1 MKKLLLLVAI
11 FSCLKSNA
19 QYRIEISMQAPKDSV
34 YYLYHWY
41 QSEKL
46 YLIKDTAK
54 VETANK
60 IVFSGNKD
68 LSEGMYF
75 LVAHKTRLFDFP
87 LVGQTFKI
95 TTDSSDFVGK
105 MTIEGNIEAS
115 TYANFT
121 KENIRLQRAF
131 QKASNET
138 DKKTIHKQYQS
149 LTKTYIS
156 SNPNTFTANFLK
168 ANIPVETEAIKP
180 NATRQDTL
188 AYVKNYYTHA
198 LDNINL
204 SDDRLIRTT
213 LLDNIFDDYLKNIA
227 FSNSPDEIIALADNL
242 LARTKPNSEIRKYIV
257 IKFGNKFIAPEV
269 LGCDKVYTEIAKKYI
284 IGEPKSYDASTIQRN
299 IEYVNRIEPSLMGK
313 ILPDMCLTDTLG
325 NWATLWDLKAK
336 YTMVVIY
343 DYACG
348 HCQEYTKKLVD
359 YYPKLE
365 QQGMKVYM
373 CCKVSD
379 RENWLKFI
387 KTYKTEAFTNVM
399 DSHKIVDFDNTYN
412 ASLVPK
418 VFLLDE
424 QKKVLSNL
432 RLELPDF
439 ERMMKNR

>member
-1 MKKLLLLVAI
+1 MKKLLFLFAI
-11 FSCLKSNA
+11 ICCLKANA
-19 QYRIEISMQAPKDSV
+19 QYHIEITMQAPKDSI

-54 VETANK
+54 VEAANK
-60 IVFSGNKD
+60 IVFSGQKN
-68 LSEGMYF
+68 LPEGMYF
-75 LVAHKTRLFDFP
+75 LVNRKARLFDFP
-87 LVGQTFKI
+87 VVGQTFSIK
-95 TTDSSDFVGK
+95 TDTSNYLGK
-105 MTIEGNIEAS
+105 MMIEGNPEALA
-115 TYANFT
+115 YANFT

-131 QKASNET
+131 QKSNNET
-138 DKKTIHKQYQS
+138 DKKTIYQQYQS

-168 ANIPVETEAIKP
+168 ANIPVETETIKP
-180 NATRQDTL
+180 NASRQDSL
-188 AYVKNYYTHA
+188 AYTKNYYTHA
-198 LDNINL
+198 LDNIDL

-213 LLDNIFDDYLKNIA
+213 LFDNIFDDYLKNIA
-227 FSNSPDEIIALADNL
+227 FSNSPDEIIALADKL

-284 IGEPKSYDASTIQRN
+284 ISEPDSYDATTVKRN
-299 IEYVNRIEPSLMGK
+299 IEYVNRIEPTLIGKLM
-313 ILPDMCLTDTLG
+313 PDMCLTDTLD
-325 NWATLWDLKAK
+325 NWSPLWELKST

-343 DYACG
+343 DYGCS
-348 HCQEYTKKLVD
+348 HCQEFTKKLVD

-373 CCKVSD
+373 CGKVPD

-387 KTYKTEAFTNVM
+387 KTYKTEAFTNVI

-439 ERMMKNR
+439 ERMMKK